1 MVMVTLSNGLPL
13 INYTPLSLSPQF
25 LITMNI
31 QSFVA
36 LEIFGSV
43 DVLLRDVSGWNYFLG
58 VNGGFVLS
66 VDEGL
71 DVVLRISSRYRK

>member
-1 MVMVTLSNGLPL
+1 MVTLSNGLPL